1 MSKNPDRDADLIHD
15 PAARDP
21 LAEVYSEL
29 VSPDIAEMNE
39 HAATLDEESETE
51 PDHM

>member
-1 MSKNPDRDADLIHD
+1 MSKHPERDGSLIHD
-15 PAARDP
+15 PAPRDH

-39 HAATLDEESETE
+39 HAATLEAEGE
-51 PDHM
+51 PEPEHM